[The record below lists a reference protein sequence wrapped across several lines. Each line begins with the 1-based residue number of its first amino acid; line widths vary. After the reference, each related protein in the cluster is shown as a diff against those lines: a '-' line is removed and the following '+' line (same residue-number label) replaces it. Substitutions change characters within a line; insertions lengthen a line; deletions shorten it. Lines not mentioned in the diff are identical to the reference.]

1 MAGSSVSMLGTR
13 MSNIALPMLVLYL
26 TGSPVAAGW
35 TAFAATAP
43 SFLVYMPAGV
53 LVDRWHPR
61 RVMLA
66 SEFGRGIAI
75 AVVVVALLLHR
86 PNLSLLIGAAV
97 IEEIL
102 EVFSTLAER
111 RYVGSLVQHDQASS
125 ALSRME
131 ARTHM
136 VVLAGRPL
144 GGFLFTV
151 MPTLPF
157 IADMMS
163 FVISVSALARI
174 RSRRAA
180 PPLTAPRARNP
191 AAPPVRP
198 AGPRHPD
205 RTAGRR
211 RAPTSGRRFLSGIAE
226 GLRWLR
232 DDHFTRVTVALS
244 AGTTLICQALIMIFI
259 IYAHSQKLSSL
270 SIGIALAGSG
280 LGGALGS
287 VIASRLPEPTRRPWT
302 RVRRCAWLAAI
313 AILAF
318 PGGLSFFRMAC
329 VMAILGFSGA
339 LGNVELGTYL
349 IQNAPKDMLAR
360 VTGTGRLLSF
370 GACAAGPVLGG
381 IVAEEYGIRTAILL
395 LLAAISALSLFSF
408 LMPSPDARP
417 YAGEEPRRLPSEDI
431 AELTEEPYAPV
442 AAGLILADRREAA
455 PDSAILVA
463 PL

>member
-53 LVDRWHPR
+53 LVDRCWHPR
-61 RVMLA
+61 RVMLL

-75 AVVVVALLLHR
+75 AAVVLALLLDR
-86 PNLSLLIGAAV
+86 PNLTLLIGAAV

-102 EVFSTLAER
+102 EVFSSLAER
-111 RYVGSLVQHDQASS
+111 RYVGSLVQRDQVSS
-125 ALSRME
+125 ALVRME
-131 ARTHM
+131 ARTHV

-151 MPTLPF
+151 TPMLPF
-157 IADMMS
+157 VADMLS
-163 FVISVSALARI
+163 FVFSVSTLASI
-174 RSRRAA
+174 KSRRSASL
-180 PPLTAPRARNP
+180 PPSP
-191 AAPPVRP
+191 
-198 AGPRHPD
+198 GYPD
-205 RTAGRR
+205 RMAGSN
-211 RAPTSGRRFLSGIAE
+211 RAPEAGGRLWSGIVE
-226 GLRWLR
+226 GLDWLR
-232 DDHFTRVTVALS
+232 HDKFTRVTVALS
-244 AGTTLICQALIMIFI
+244 AGTTFICQALVMIFL
-259 IYAHSQKLSSL
+259 IYAHSQRLSSL

-287 VIASRLPEPTRRPWT
+287 MIASRLPEPMRRPWT
-302 RVRRCAWLAAI
+302 MIRRGAWMAAI
-313 AILAF
+313 AVLAL
-318 PGGLSFFRMAC
+318 PSGLLLPRVAL

-349 IQNAPKDMLAR
+349 VQNTPKDMLAR

-370 GACAAGPVLGG
+370 GACAVGPILGG
-381 IVAEEYGIRTAILL
+381 IVAEEYGVRTAILL

-408 LMPSPDARP
+408 LMPSAEVRKD
-417 YAGEEPRRLPSEDI
+417 PRRLPSEI
-431 AELTEEPYAPV
+431 IVGT
-442 AAGLILADRREAA
+442 RREELSRNGGR
-455 PDSAILVA
+455 PDPGWPAGAGGGFRAGGPALTVLGDRGGAIA
-463 PL
+463 PLLLNV

>member
-13 MSNIALPMLVLYL
+13 MSNIALPMLVLHL

-174 RSRRAA
+174 KSRRAA
-180 PPLTAPRARNP
+180 PPLAAPRSRNP

-198 AGPRHPD
+198 AGSRHPD

-211 RAPTSGRRFLSGIAE
+211 RAPKSGRRFLSGIAE

-287 VIASRLPEPTRRPWT
+287 MIASRLPEPTRRPWT
-302 RVRRCAWLAAI
+302 MIRRCAWIAAI

-318 PGGLSFFRMAC
+318 PGGLSFFRMAF

-408 LMPSPDARP
+408 LMPSPDTRTRAR
-417 YAGEEPRRLPSEDI
+417 EEPRRLPPESI
-431 AELTEEPYAPV
+431 AELAEGPYPPM
-442 AAGLILADRREAA
+442 AAGLILADRREPA
-455 PDSAILVA
+455 PDSAVLVA